1 MFILHLYLCY
11 FQVARKSSNTLQLK
25 LYPVGSLVQGAAE
38 PTVVTV
44 DLQSLGLVDSKT
56 EPLKVQADTQSQ
68 TVSAIK
74 VDPQSQSVGA
84 IKVDPQSQS
93 VGAIKVDPQPQSVSA
108 IKVDPQSQSVGAIK
122 VDPQSQSVGAIK
134 VDPQSQSV
142 SAVKADPISV
152 SAVKVD
158 SKAEENKGKPETC
171 TINMDTGETG
181 GSDTEAKSERLE
193 TLCKFFF

>member
-1 MFILHLYLCY
+1 MFTLCHCC

-74 VDPQSQSVGA
+74 VDPQSQSLGA
-84 IKVDPQSQS
+84 VKVDPQSQS
-93 VGAIKVDPQPQSVSA
+93 VG
-108 IKVDPQSQSVGAIK
+108 
-122 VDPQSQSVGAIK
+122 
-134 VDPQSQSV
+134 
-142 SAVKADPISV
+142 AVKADPISV

-193 TLCKFFF
+193 TLRKFFF